1 MRDYYWYFRLCVQF
15 EVGQTH
21 MLSQLWLKKGTN
33 SVLPLLVL
41 YPKIEVIWKL
51 SLQLFLHKMDWK
63 LKMFLTVKDALE
75 SLSRYFYSVF
85 T

>member
-1 MRDYYWYFRLCVQF
+1 MRDYYWYFRLCVQL

-21 MLSQLWLKKGTN
+21 MHSQLWLKKETN
-33 SVLPLLVL
+33 SVLPLLIL

-51 SLQLFLHKMDWK
+51 SLKLFLYKIDWK
-63 LKMFLTVKDALE
+63 LKMFLTLKDALE